1 MDHELVG
8 IRPVAGRLRP
18 IGGGA
23 FALAAF
29 VVALLPVRPTW
40 LWSALVVFAA
50 AIPWGLGAVVGP
62 RRPVPYWR
70 LTAGGLER
78 LDGRGG
84 VSARYEH
91 RRIEELAVTAE
102 DGVLTVFH
110 KFGRVAVGELN
121 DMGLEP
127 LPLFVMAR
135 HFGVPIHVLD
145 ADASTFSDDDEPAPG
160 RVSEQQLLD
169 HEAKLLAAAHDPAAD
184 AASAKAAIVQSAG
197 LTTTDLPIGADPAD
211 PNDPNRPADPND
223 PAEQAEAAGPS
234 GRTDTADKADRNT
247 DRKPDPAAA
256 SAEQGP
262 APVRLDSSSAPARGR
277 LAALGA
283 LTALLSVIMIA
294 RIAVDGAIAGGID
307 SSSRLAG
314 GGWVLF
320 GAVAL
325 LVTRRRLA
333 RTTPVHWEISA
344 GALRVRSQLG
354 HQEVAA
360 ADIAAIV
367 LGPGLT
373 VDGWT
378 GEPRSTPL
386 AALVFGYRQEL
397 LARLPAGRLDQ
408 FQLAHALDEHG
419 YNVVAS
425 GARALKPSEYGLDGL
440 PDVFAQVPGGRLV
453 VHDSGL
459 GWADAAG
466 DVVLRMPGERIGG
479 IELLTIGG
487 HAWLRVYDAEGEEF
501 FAAPLSVLRIART
514 ELRDSARRAGLSVTD
529 AEYDAYLNAA
539 FHGTVSAFATATE
552 PDRDGAA
559 PEVIDIPVNEPG
571 ALLDATW
578 RSRVWAAATTVVL
591 CEVVSVLGSLW
602 LSGDF
607 GGFVVALAWA
617 APAGLLLGLGG
628 SWLYDRNRSQLR
640 ISAAGIASITRRGK
654 VEWNLL
660 HDTVGGVGVDDS
672 EQGMPRLVIWSP
684 AGRVLRR
691 VSVVTELGALRRACE
706 RYGLPWGPPATGLP
720 KPPPPEL

>member
-18 IGGGA
+18 IAGGA
-23 FALAAF
+23 FAMAAF

-40 LWSALVVFAA
+40 LWSALIVFVAA
-50 AIPWGLGAVVGP
+50 LPWGLGAVVGP

-84 VSARYEH
+84 VTARYEH
-91 RRIEELAVTAE
+91 RRVEEFAVTAD

-127 LPLFVMAR
+127 LALFVMAR
-135 HFGVPIHVLD
+135 RFGLPIHVLD

-160 RVSEQQLLD
+160 RVSERQLLD
-169 HEAKLLAAAHDPAAD
+169 QEAKLLAAAHDPVTD
-184 AASAKAAIVQSAG
+184 SASTKAAIVQSAG
-197 LTTTDLPIGADPAD
+197 SITTDSPTGNDPADPAAAADPAD
-211 PNDPNRPADPND
+211 PAHAADPGD
-223 PAEQAEAAGPS
+223 A
-234 GRTDTADKADRNT
+234 
-247 DRKPDPAAA
+247 AAA
-256 SAEQGP
+256 SDPRPAL

-277 LAALGA
+277 LAALGV
-283 LTALLSVIMIA
+283 LTALLAVIMIA
-294 RIAVDGAIAGGID
+294 RIAVDGVVAGGID
-307 SSSRLAG
+307 SSSRLAA
-314 GGWVLF
+314 GGWALF
-320 GAVAL
+320 GAIVL
-325 LVTRRRLA
+325 LATRRRLA
-333 RTTPVHWEISA
+333 RTTPVRWEISA
-344 GALRVRSQLG
+344 DALRVRSQLG
-354 HQEVAA
+354 HQKVAA
-360 ADIAAIV
+360 TDVAAIV

-386 AALVFGYRQEL
+386 AALLFGYRQEL

-408 FQLAHALDEHG
+408 FQLAHALDERG

-425 GARALKPSEYGLDGL
+425 GARSLKPSEYGLDGL
-440 PDVFAQVPGGRLV
+440 PEVFAQVPGGRLV
-453 VHDSGL
+453 VHESGL
-459 GWADAAG
+459 GWADGAG
-466 DVVLRMPGERIGG
+466 DIVLRMPGERIGG

-552 PDRDGAA
+552 PDRDGTS

-578 RSRVWAAATTVVL
+578 RSRVWAIATTVVL
-591 CEVVSVLGSLW
+591 CEVVSVLGALW
-602 LSGDF
+602 LSGDV
-607 GGFVVALAWA
+607 GGFVVALGWA

-628 SWLYDRNRSQLR
+628 SWLYDHNRSQLR
-640 ISAAGIASITRRGK
+640 ISAAGITSITKRGR

-660 HDTVGGVGVDDS
+660 HETVGGVGVDDS
-672 EQGMPRLVIWSP
+672 EHGMPRLVVWSP

-691 VSVVTELGALRRACE
+691 VSAATDLGALRRACE

>member
-8 IRPVAGRLRP
+8 IRPVVGRLRP
-18 IGGGA
+18 MAGGA
-23 FALAAF
+23 FAMAAF

-40 LWSALVVFAA
+40 LWSVLIVLVAAL
-50 AIPWGLGAVVGP
+50 PWGVGAVVGP
-62 RRPVPYWR
+62 RRAAPYWR

-84 VSARYEH
+84 VTARYEH

-110 KFGRVAVGELN
+110 RFGRVTIGELN

-135 HFGVPIHVLD
+135 RFGVPIHVLD

-160 RVSEQQLLD
+160 RVSERQLLD
-169 HEAKLLAAAHDPAAD
+169 QEAKLLAAAHDPAAD
-184 AASAKAAIVQSAG
+184 ATSAKAAIVQPAG
-197 LTTTDLPIGADPAD
+197 LAATGVQIGNDPTDKTDSARPPDQANQPDQSDTTDTTNTTDQDGKTGQAPAGGVADP
-211 PNDPNRPADPND
+211 
-223 PAEQAEAAGPS
+223 
-234 GRTDTADKADRNT
+234 
-247 DRKPDPAAA
+247 
-256 SAEQGP
+256 GP

-277 LAALGA
+277 LAALSV
-283 LTALLSVIMIA
+283 LTALLSVVMIV
-294 RIAVDGAIAGGID
+294 RIAVDGAVAGGIEFT
-307 SSSRLAG
+307 SRLAA
-314 GGWVLF
+314 GGWVLV
-320 GAVAL
+320 GS
-325 LVTRRRLA
+325 LVLIATRRRLA
-333 RTTPVHWEISA
+333 RTTPVRWEISS

-354 HQEVAA
+354 DQEVAA
-360 ADIAAIV
+360 TDVAAVV

-378 GEPRSTPL
+378 GEPKATPL

-425 GARALKPSEYGLDGL
+425 GGRALKPSEYGLDGL

-453 VHDSGL
+453 VHERGL

-514 ELRDSARRAGLSVTD
+514 ELRESARRAGLSVTD

-539 FHGTVSAFATATE
+539 FHGTVSAFATAIE
-552 PDRDGAA
+552 PGREGA
-559 PEVIDIPVNEPG
+559 PEVIDIPVHEPG
-571 ALLDATW
+571 VLLDATW
-578 RSRVWAAATTVVL
+578 RSRVLSAATTMVV
-591 CEVVSVLGSLW
+591 CEVVSVLGALW
-602 LSGDF
+602 LSGDV

-617 APAGLLLGLGG
+617 APAGLLLGIGG

-640 ISAAGIASITRRGK
+640 ISPAGITSITRRGR

-660 HDTVGGVGVDDS
+660 HETVGGVGVDDS
-672 EQGMPRLVIWSP
+672 EQGLPRLVIWSP

-691 VSVVTELGALRRACE
+691 VSVALDLRALRRACE
-706 RYGLPWGPPATGLP
+706 RYGLPWGPPAAGLP

>member
-1 MDHELVG
+1 MDHELAG

-18 IGGGA
+18 IAGGA
-23 FALAAF
+23 FAMAAF

-40 LWSALVVFAA
+40 LWSVLIVFVA

-84 VSARYEH
+84 VTARYEH
-91 RRIEELAVTAE
+91 RRIEELAVTAD

-121 DMGLEP
+121 DIGLEP

-135 HFGVPIHVLD
+135 RFGVPIHVLD

-160 RVSEQQLLD
+160 RVSERQLLD
-169 HEAKLLAAAHDPAAD
+169 QEAKLLAAAHDPAAGG
-184 AASAKAAIVQSAG
+184 ASAKAAIAQAAG
-197 LTTTDLPIGADPAD
+197 LAVTDTPIGNDPTDATGPADQADQAAQADQTDKTGLDRIDPAGT
-211 PNDPNRPADPND
+211 
-223 PAEQAEAAGPS
+223 AGPE
-234 GRTDTADKADRNT
+234 
-247 DRKPDPAAA
+247 P
-256 SAEQGP
+256 GP

-277 LAALGA
+277 LAALGV
-283 LTALLSVIMIA
+283 LTALLAVIMIV
-294 RIAVDGAIAGGID
+294 RIAVDGAVAGGIE
-307 SSSRLAG
+307 SSSRLAA

-325 LVTRRRLA
+325 IASRRRLA
-333 RTTPVHWEISA
+333 RTTPVRWEISA
-344 GALRVRSQLG
+344 DTLRVRSQLG
-354 HQEVAA
+354 RQEVAA
-360 ADIAAIV
+360 ADVAAVV

-373 VDGWT
+373 IDGWT
-378 GEPRSTPL
+378 GEPKATPV

-453 VHDSGL
+453 VHESGL

-514 ELRDSARRAGLSVTD
+514 ELRESARRAGLSVTD
-529 AEYDAYLNAA
+529 AEYDAYLNAV

-552 PDRDGAA
+552 PDREGA

-571 ALLDATW
+571 VLLDATW
-578 RSRVWAAATTVVL
+578 RSRVWSAATTVVL
-591 CEVVSVLGSLW
+591 CEVVSVLGALW
-602 LSGDF
+602 LGGAI

-640 ISAAGIASITRRGK
+640 ISPAGITSITRRGR

-660 HDTVGGVGVDDS
+660 HETVGGVGVDDS

-691 VSVVTELGALRRACE
+691 VSVATDLGAMRRACE
-706 RYGLPWGPPATGLP
+706 RYGLPWGPPAAGLP

>member
-18 IGGGA
+18 IAGGA
-23 FALAAF
+23 FAMAAF
-29 VVALLPVRPTW
+29 VVALLPVHPTW
-40 LWSALVVFAA
+40 LWLVLVVLVAA
-50 AIPWGLGAVVGP
+50 LPWGLGAVVAP
-62 RRPVPYWR
+62 RRPGPYWR

-84 VSARYEH
+84 VIARYEH
-91 RRIEELAVTAE
+91 RRVEELAVTAE
-102 DGVLTVFH
+102 DGVLTIFH
-110 KFGRVAVGELN
+110 KFGRVAIGELN
-121 DMGLEP
+121 DMGFEP
-127 LPLFVMAR
+127 LPLFVTAR
-135 HFGVPIHVLD
+135 RFGVPIHVLD

-160 RVSEQQLLD
+160 RVSERQLLD
-169 HEAKLLAAAHDPAAD
+169 QEAKLLAAAHGPAAD
-184 AASAKAAIVQSAG
+184 AASAMAAIVQPAG
-197 LTTTDLPIGADPAD
+197 LAATDGPMGNDPAD
-211 PNDPNRPADPND
+211 PAGPADQTD
-223 PAEQAEAAGPS
+223 QTDQTDQAEQADKTGKADRIDPAGAAGP
-234 GRTDTADKADRNT
+234 
-247 DRKPDPAAA
+247 
-256 SAEQGP
+256 GP

-277 LAALGA
+277 LAALGV
-283 LTALLSVIMIA
+283 LTALLSVIMIV
-294 RIAVDGAIAGGID
+294 RIAVDGAVAGGIE
-307 SSSRLAG
+307 SGSRLAA

-325 LVTRRRLA
+325 IATRRRLA
-333 RTTPVHWEISA
+333 RTTPVRWEISA
-344 GALRVRSQLG
+344 GALRVRSPLG

-360 ADIAAIV
+360 TDVAAVV
-367 LGPGLT
+367 LGRGLT

-378 GEPRSTPL
+378 GEPKATPL

-397 LARLPAGRLDQ
+397 LARLPGGRLDQ

-419 YNVVAS
+419 YNVIAS
-425 GARALKPSEYGLDGL
+425 SARALKPSEYGLDGL

-453 VHDSGL
+453 VHENGL

-514 ELRDSARRAGLSVTD
+514 ELRESARRAGLSVTD

-552 PDRDGAA
+552 PGRDDA

-571 ALLDATW
+571 VLLDATW

-591 CEVVSVLGSLW
+591 CEVVSVLGALW
-602 LSGDF
+602 LGDDV

-640 ISAAGIASITRRGK
+640 ISPVGITSITRRGR

-660 HDTVGGVGVDDS
+660 HETVGGVGVDDS

-691 VSVVTELGALRRACE
+691 VSVATDLGALRRACE
-706 RYGLPWGPPATGLP
+706 RYGLPWGPPAAGLP